1 MPPRKRK
8 SLAPDAPLP
17 LFPRRFSISLWG
29 KGPLS
34 VEELDELAVLP
45 NGTRDVLG
53 RWIEQTEGAKFWM
66 KVFTDLKVRGCQDI
80 LIAVTDGLKG
90 PRRVA
95 TKLIWLALRN
105 ITAQWARTS
114 PYWRAAM
121 NQFAILYEERFTNA
135 ARTLG

>member
-1 MPPRKRK
+1 MRRC
-8 SLAPDAPLP
+8 L

-80 LIAVTDGLKG
+80 LIALTDGLKG

-105 ITAQWARTS
+105 IAAR
-114 PYWRAAM
+114 WGGKAGNHWHLAM
-121 NQFAILYEERFTNA
+121 QQFAILFDARFTTPA
-135 ARTLG
+135 S

>member
-1 MPPRKRK
+1 MRRC
-8 SLAPDAPLP
+8 L

-105 ITAQWARTS
+105 IAAR
-114 PYWRAAM
+114 WGGKAGNHWHLAM
-121 NQFAILYEERFTNA
+121 QQFAILFDARFTTPA
-135 ARTLG
+135 S

>member
-1 MPPRKRK
+1 MRRC
-8 SLAPDAPLP
+8 L

-34 VEELDELAVLP
+34 VEELDEMAVLP

-66 KVFTDLKVRGCQDI
+66 KVFTNLKVRGCQDI

-105 ITAQWARTS
+105 ITARWGGKAGNH
-114 PYWRAAM
+114 WHLAM
-121 NQFAILYEERFTNA
+121 HQFAILFDARFTTPA
-135 ARTLG
+135 S

>member
-1 MPPRKRK
+1 MERA
-8 SLAPDAPLP
+8 L
-17 LFPRRFSISLWG
+17 G
-29 KGPLS
+29 G
-34 VEELDELAVLP
+34 ELTHQLAVLP

-105 ITAQWARTS
+105 ITARWGGKAGNH
-114 PYWRAAM
+114 WHLAM
-121 NQFAILYEERFTNA
+121 QQFAILFDARFTTPA
-135 ARTLG
+135 S

>member
-105 ITAQWARTS
+105 ITARWGGKAGNH
-114 PYWRAAM
+114 WHLAM
-121 NQFAILYEERFTNA
+121 QQFAILFDARFTTPA
-135 ARTLG
+135 S

>member
-34 VEELDELAVLP
+34 VEELDEMAVLP

-105 ITAQWARTS
+105 ITARWGGKAGNH
-114 PYWRAAM
+114 WHLAM
-121 NQFAILYEERFTNA
+121 QQFAILFDARFTTPA
-135 ARTLG
+135 S

>member
-1 MPPRKRK
+1 MRRC
-8 SLAPDAPLP
+8 L
-17 LFPRRFSISLWG
+17 LFPRRFSIRLWG

-66 KVFTDLKVRGCQDI
+66 KVFTDLRVRGCQDI

-105 ITAQWARTS
+105 ITARWGGKAGNH
-114 PYWRAAM
+114 WHLAM
-121 NQFAILYEERFTNA
+121 QQFAILFDARFTTPA
-135 ARTLG
+135 S

>member
-1 MPPRKRK
+1 MRRC
-8 SLAPDAPLP
+8 L

-34 VEELDELAVLP
+34 VEELDEMAVLP

-66 KVFTDLKVRGCQDI
+66 KVFRDLKVRGCQDI

-105 ITAQWARTS
+105 ITARWGGKAGNH
-114 PYWRAAM
+114 WHLAM
-121 NQFAILYEERFTNA
+121 QQFAILFDARFTTPA
-135 ARTLG
+135 S

>member
-1 MPPRKRK
+1 MRRC
-8 SLAPDAPLP
+8 L

-66 KVFTDLKVRGCQDI
+66 KVFRDLKVRGCQDI

-105 ITAQWARTS
+105 ITARWGGKAGNH
-114 PYWRAAM
+114 WHLAM
-121 NQFAILYEERFTNA
+121 QQFAILFDARFTTPA
-135 ARTLG
+135 S

>member
-80 LIAVTDGLKG
+80 LIALTDGLKG

-105 ITAQWARTS
+105 IAAR
-114 PYWRAAM
+114 WGGKAGNHWHLAM
-121 NQFAILYEERFTNA
+121 QQFAILFDARFTTPA
-135 ARTLG
+135 S

>member
-1 MPPRKRK
+1 M
-8 SLAPDAPLP
+8 
-17 LFPRRFSISLWG
+17 G
-29 KGPLS
+29 QGPLS
-34 VEELDELAVLP
+34 VEEFDAAVRRFKKAIVERALGGELTDQLAVLP

-80 LIAVTDGLKG
+80 LIALTDGLKG

-105 ITAQWARTS
+105 ITARWGGKGGNH
-114 PYWRAAM
+114 WHLAM
-121 NQFAILYEERFTNA
+121 QQFAILFDARFTTPA
-135 ARTLG
+135 S

>member
-1 MPPRKRK
+1 MRRC
-8 SLAPDAPLP
+8 L

-34 VEELDELAVLP
+34 VEELDEMAVLP

-80 LIAVTDGLKG
+80 LIALTDGLKG

-105 ITAQWARTS
+105 IAAR
-114 PYWRAAM
+114 WGGKAGNHWHLAM
-121 NQFAILYEERFTNA
+121 QQFAILFDARFTTPA
-135 ARTLG
+135 S

>member
-1 MPPRKRK
+1 MRRC
-8 SLAPDAPLP
+8 P

-105 ITAQWARTS
+105 ITARWGGKAGNH
-114 PYWRAAM
+114 WHLAM
-121 NQFAILYEERFTNA
+121 QQFAILFDARFTTPA
-135 ARTLG
+135 S

>member
-1 MPPRKRK
+1 MRRC
-8 SLAPDAPLP
+8 L

-105 ITAQWARTS
+105 ITARWGGKAGNH
-114 PYWRAAM
+114 WHLAM
-121 NQFAILYEERFTNA
+121 QQFAILFDARFTTPA
-135 ARTLG
+135 S